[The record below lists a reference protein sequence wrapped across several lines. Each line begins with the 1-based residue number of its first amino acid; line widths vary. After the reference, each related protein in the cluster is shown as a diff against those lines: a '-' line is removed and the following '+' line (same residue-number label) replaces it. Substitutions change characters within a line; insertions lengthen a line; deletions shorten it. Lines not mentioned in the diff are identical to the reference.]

1 MTAANEAPPRLG
13 MRIGPA
19 ARVRLRG
26 LQAAVCA
33 GGMDLLMLPS
43 ELAVAAFG
51 GDPVEGVKTRMLHDL
66 GLELAGTHYGV
77 SRQASARR
85 TVANRTVRQAGSI
98 LARLSVMAMQGTRFA
113 PLVARRAYVVVS
125 VGCAAYAAVA
135 AYRETTA
142 VGFAALGSLQP
153 PQAVEQA

>member
-1 MTAANEAPPRLG
+1 MSNANEAAPRPG

-43 ELAVAAFG
+43 ELAVAALG

-66 GLELAGTHYGV
+66 GLELAGTHRGT
-77 SRQASARR
+77 SQKASASR

-98 LARLSVMAMQGTRFA
+98 LARLTVMAMQGTRFA

-135 AYRETTA
+135 AYRDTTA
-142 VGFAALGSLQP
+142 VGFAALGNLQHKRVGDR
-153 PQAVEQA
+153 A